1 MSEES
6 AYEVIL
12 GAVWRLARH
21 RYDGKPDSDFS
32 AYKADVPHW
41 ETLSELADTVINDN
55 DVGESLVAHFQ
66 GRDTGGVHYRK
77 IDLDTLRDELQGQDA
92 GWGFDAS
99 VEMIAGSTDG
109 DARILSWYKPL
120 GHHSKEMQRA
130 NDLRNEARSISQ
142 EMCAAAGSQKG
153 RLQTLSLATGLEWT
167 FEGGY
172 AIANTP
178 EAAQIARLASD
189 YGCKTSMA
197 IDGEVRL
204 DTRFLQH
211 ITSPEQKGS
220 LSNFGRAVRSHLGLD
235 SQALNGDMTCPTPDQ
250 ILAEMRSGNFKPGP
264 SAGANT
270 SF

>member
-1 MSEES
+1 
-6 AYEVIL
+6 
-12 GAVWRLARH
+12 
-21 RYDGKPDSDFS
+21 
-32 AYKADVPHW
+32 VPHW

-55 DVGESLVAHFQ
+55 GVRKSLVAHFR
-66 GRDTGGVHYRK
+66 GRGTGGAHYQK
-77 IDLDTLRDELQGQDA
+77 IDLDTLRNELQGQDA

-109 DARILSWYKPL
+109 DARILGWYEPS
-120 GHHSKEMQRA
+120 GHISKKMQRVY
-130 NDLRNEARSISQ
+130 DLDNEARSISQ

-189 YGCKTSMA
+189 YGCETSMT
-197 IDGEVRL
+197 IGEEVRL
-204 DTRFLQH
+204 DTRFLQR
-211 ITSPEQKGS
+211 ITNPEQEEALG
-220 LSNFGRAVRSHLGLD
+220 NFGRAVRSHLGLD
-235 SQALNGDMTCPTPDQ
+235 LQALDGDMTCPTPNQ
-250 ILAEMRSGNFKPGP
+250 IWAEMRSGNFKPGP